1 LPIFSAKEFRVFFPL
16 VLKFVQT
23 KKRANQKKSE
33 QMEEKQF
40 SREEYRTV
48 LAKIETVYQEIIKSK
63 AVKQSD
69 LGADWLDNN
78 DLVRILRVSKRQL
91 QNYRDQGVLPFSQN
105 GSKIYYRWEDVESY
119 LMRNYKGR
127 NNG

>member
-1 LPIFSAKEFRVFFPL
+1 MNMSEKAITVEDYRVL
-16 VLKFVQT
+16 
-23 KKRANQKKSE
+23 
-33 QMEEKQF
+33 
-40 SREEYRTV
+40 
-48 LAKIETVYQEIIKSK
+48 LAKLETLHQEIIKLK
-63 AVKQSD
+63 VVKD
-69 LGADWLDNN
+69 NDPGAGWLDNN

-91 QNYRDQGVLPFSQN
+91 QNYRDQGVLPFSQH